1 MAKKDKKDYSIP
13 DRYKPLS
20 PWAYFGYSVLFLV
33 PLVGLIS
40 IIVFSFDSS
49 NINRRNFSRA
59 FFLIFA
65 VVVIAVIFYLAFG
78 EVDPSLEE
86 FLMENGKK
94 NKTAKRSVNPFVLR
108 FSDLLFH
115 RSTDFK
121 LFPVS
126 EKH

>member
-1 MAKKDKKDYSIP
+1 MAKKDKKDYNIP

-65 VVVIAVIFYLAFG
+65 VVVIAVIFYLVFG

-86 FLMENGKK
+86 FLMENG
-94 NKTAKRSVNPFVLR
+94 
-108 FSDLLFH
+108 
-115 RSTDFK
+115 
-121 LFPVS
+121 
-126 EKH
+126 